1 MSTNSTLQPLTQK
14 GGLDLKL
21 DKINKLLNAS
31 ENHLAVVQQGL
42 DLTSKCLDVYQ
53 ESRRIDLS
61 IAQIQAKTD
70 IQLAQISAKYTLCQQ
85 TLLHIFGE
93 REQALNKHYA
103 VLDNAMQTGDR
114 EMVIVAL
121 QGISSIVVSN
131 PLEQFTEMV
140 KALEDPKAV
149 LELDF

>member
-1 MSTNSTLQPLTQK
+1 
-14 GGLDLKL
+14 
-21 DKINKLLNAS
+21 
-31 ENHLAVVQQGL
+31 
-42 DLTSKCLDVYQ
+42 
-53 ESRRIDLS
+53 
-61 IAQIQAKTD
+61 
-70 IQLAQISAKYTLCQQ
+70 
-85 TLLHIFGE
+85 
-93 REQALNKHYA
+93 
-103 VLDNAMQTGDR
+103 MQTGDR

>member
-1 MSTNSTLQPLTQK
+1 M
-14 GGLDLKL
+14 
-21 DKINKLLNAS
+21 
-31 ENHLAVVQQGL
+31 
-42 DLTSKCLDVYQ
+42 
-53 ESRRIDLS
+53 
-61 IAQIQAKTD
+61 
-70 IQLAQISAKYTLCQQ
+70 
-85 TLLHIFGE
+85 LHIFGE

>member
-1 MSTNSTLQPLTQK
+1 MSTNSTLQPLTQE

-61 IAQIQAKTD
+61 IAQIQA
-70 IQLAQISAKYTLCQQ
+70 